1 MLNQKF
7 MEKIL
12 EDFPCWKA
20 KFTVSLNIK
29 LKKALEQKDNFNF
42 VLLKPFG
49 LCFAVIPTSQSIY
62 NPYQFKNNQ
71 INNPKS
77 FTRDLN
83 ESILNNNNNNNN
95 NHNNNDKGN
104 DELDSTTNEND
115 KNRISTSVNNNN
127 NNSSFKQ
134 CTINNNNLSTKNE
147 PLTSLLICQITSFD
161 EAKVFK
167 FVTNKFDTIL
177 NFDFY
182 IQNGKLT
189 AIF

>member
-1 MLNQKF
+1 

-83 ESILNNNNNNNN
+83 ERYIFTFRFSIFV
-95 NHNNNDKGN
+95 K
-104 DELDSTTNEND
+104 S
-115 KNRISTSVNNNN
+115 
-127 NNSSFKQ
+127 
-134 CTINNNNLSTKNE
+134 INNCVNLSII
-147 PLTSLLICQITSFD
+147 S
-161 EAKVFK
+161 
-167 FVTNKFDTIL
+167 
-177 NFDFY
+177 
-182 IQNGKLT
+182 
-189 AIF
+189 